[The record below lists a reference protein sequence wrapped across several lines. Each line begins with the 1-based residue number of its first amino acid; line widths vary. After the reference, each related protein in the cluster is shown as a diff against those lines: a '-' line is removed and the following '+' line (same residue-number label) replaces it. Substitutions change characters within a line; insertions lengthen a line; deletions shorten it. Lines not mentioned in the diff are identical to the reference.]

1 MNITWNAGVY
11 TDHFSFVH
19 RYGEDVLSLLDA
31 APGSFVV
38 DLGCGNGALTQ
49 KLAALGYRVLG
60 IDASSDMLEKARAL
74 HPELRFEQGDA
85 TQLSLSTP
93 ADAIFSNAVF
103 HWIDAD
109 RQPQLLANLA
119 RNLRPGGE
127 LVCEFGGHGCAER
140 VHAALERA
148 FAVRGLTYPRV
159 FYFPTIGEYA
169 PLLEAAG
176 LRVTHAFLFDRPT
189 PQQGPD
195 GLRAW
200 IDMFVRAPFAGMDA
214 ALREAIIA
222 DAMEQTRGELLRPD
236 GTWIVDY
243 VRIRLRAVKG

>member
-1 MNITWNAGVY
+1 MFSLLIVTVLSASTFANIALNVQNMHINITN
-11 TDHFSFVH
+11 
-19 RYGEDVLSLLDA
+19 SL
-31 APGSFVV
+31 
-38 DLGCGNGALTQ
+38 
-49 KLAALGYRVLG
+49 
-60 IDASSDMLEKARAL
+60 I
-74 HPELRFEQGDA
+74 
-85 TQLSLSTP
+85 
-93 ADAIFSNAVF
+93 
-103 HWIDAD
+103 
-109 RQPQLLANLA
+109 
-119 RNLRPGGE
+119 
-127 LVCEFGGHGCAER
+127 FGGLGR
-140 VHAALERA
+140 SFAA
-148 FAVRGLTYPRV
+148 RGLTYPRV
-159 FYFPTIGEYA
+159 FCFPTIGEYA